1 MKVCFISHS
10 SRLAGAEMVLLET
23 IDVLQESG
31 VRCCAVLPSRGP
43 LLTELEKLHVPI
55 MIAPYALWVSPESVS
70 LPRRIRAMLN
80 MAAMS
85 VLIGWRAWR
94 WGCDII
100 YSNTVAVCV
109 GAYAA
114 ALLGR
119 PHVWHVHEFCLE
131 PGLNFIF
138 GKTWSRCV
146 MNKLS
151 SLIIVASQAVA
162 NEITGWLRG
171 TPPQVVYCS
180 LHRSL
185 RSGASPAERN
195 GRYRCVVVG
204 AIAENKRQEDAVLA
218 LLELRWRQVDAELVV
233 IGEGDGDYSA
243 RLQHL
248 IIQNQLEDRVRVL
261 GRLDDPI
268 PQVCGADVL
277 LVCSRTEGFGR
288 ATAEGMLAGKP
299 VVGANNTAT
308 AELIHDG
315 SNGLLYRTADAHDLA
330 CKIDYL
336 YSHPE
341 MASRLGRNGQTWAKR
356 VFTRDRYR
364 DEILPLLNE
373 LLPEAAWRLAL

>member
-10 SRLAGAEMVLLET
+10 SRLGGAEMVLLET

-43 LLTELEKLHVPI
+43 LLTELEKLHVPT
-55 MIAPYALWVSPESVS
+55 MVAPYALWVSPENPS

-80 MAAMS
+80 MAAKS
-85 VLIGWRAWR
+85 VLIAWRAWR

-100 YSNTVAVCV
+100 YSNTAAVCV
-109 GAYAA
+109 GAFAA

-119 PHVWHVHEFCLE
+119 PHVWHVHEFSLKT
-131 PGLNFIF
+131 GLNFMF
-138 GKTWSRCV
+138 GKNWSRCV
-146 MNKLS
+146 MSRLS
-151 SLIIVASQAVA
+151 SLVIAPSQAVA
-162 NEITGWLRG
+162 GEVNSWLQG
-171 TPPQVVYCS
+171 APPQVVYCS
-180 LHRSL
+180 LHRSF
-185 RSGASPAERN
+185 RNGACTAERN
-195 GRYRCVVVG
+195 GRYRCVIIG
-204 AIAENKRQEDAVLA
+204 ALTENKRQEDAVLA

-233 IGEGDGDYSA
+233 IGEGDVDYSA

-248 IIQNQLEDRVRVL
+248 ITQNRLEDRVRVL

-268 PQVCGADVL
+268 PQVRAADVV
-277 LVCSRTEGFGR
+277 LVCSRAEGFGR

-299 VVGANNTAT
+299 VVGADNTAT

-315 SNGLLYRTADAHDLA
+315 RNGLLYRTADAHDLA

-336 YSHPE
+336 YGHPE

-373 LLPEAAWRLAL
+373 LLPAAAWRVAL